1 MSKFMLF
8 VTGGYDSEANLS
20 PDEIQQRIQKY
31 RDWSINL
38 SEQGKLVDA
47 NKITDNPHV
56 LVQENGQFV
65 VNQPEL
71 TNDTVGGYFVIEVA
85 DYDEAIE
92 LAKVCPIF
100 EHGGS
105 LEIRQIEDS

>member
-8 VTGGYDSEANLS
+8 VVGGYDSEANLS

-31 RDWSINL
+31 RNWSINL
-38 SEQGKLVDA
+38 SQAGKLVDA

-56 LVQENGQFV
+56 LLRENGQFRV
-65 VNQPEL
+65 QQPEL
-71 TNDTVGGYFVIEVA
+71 SNETVGGYFVIEAA
-85 DYDEAIE
+85 DYDEAVE
-92 LAKVCPIF
+92 LSKPCPIF

-105 LEIRQIEDS
+105 LEIRQVEE